1 MNQYFLAAPILA
13 YIPCLISINRIDSGH
28 NRKGILIGTAF
39 GLHII
44 VLLISVVLSPNTWF
58 SSPALSLYS
67 LSAGLTFCLILLRT
81 VRPKLSVLDNIILPI
96 SVSLMVMASL
106 SPSVNAGLSA
116 ETWLMVH
123 FLCILL
129 GILSFTFAFSFATT
143 FLFQQQRLKEKNFE
157 GINRYPSLD
166 TLDTF
171 NYYAI
176 VIGFV
181 SLSIGVITGYVW
193 SVVQAKVLQIDITII
208 STLALW
214 FWYAVGLHTRL
225 YMGRRGRWAAWFSV
239 FGFVLFF
246 LMMLV
251 GVSLTGGW
259 HLGAIQ

>member
-28 NRKGILIGTAF
+28 IRKGVLIGTAF
-39 GLHII
+39 GLHFI
-44 VLLISVVLSPNTWF
+44 VLLISVFLSPNTWL
-58 SSPALSLYS
+58 SSPALILYS
-67 LSAGLTFCLILLRT
+67 LGALLTSCLILLRT
-81 VRPKLSVLDNIILPI
+81 VRPKLTVLDNIILPI
-96 SVSLMVMASL
+96 SVSLMAMASL
-106 SPSVNAGLSA
+106 SPSINAGLST

-129 GILSFTFAFSFATT
+129 GFLSFTFAFSFAAT

-157 GINRYPSLD
+157 GINRFPSLD
-166 TLDTF
+166 ILDTY

-176 VIGFV
+176 VIGFI

-193 SVVQAKVLQIDITII
+193 SVVQSKVLQIDITII
-208 STLALW
+208 STIMLW
-214 FWYAVGLHTRL
+214 VWYAVGLHTRL

-246 LMMLV
+246 LLMLL
-251 GVSLTGGW
+251 GVALTGGW